1 MAQADISAF
10 EKKLTA
16 PFKDRSLLLQAF
28 VHRSY
33 LNENPQ
39 FEVGHNERLEFLGDA
54 VLELVVTDYLYK
66 SYPKEDEGTLTAYR
80 SALVNAVT
88 IAQVAQ
94 DLSMNDYL
102 ILSRGEA
109 KDNGRARQIILA
121 NTFEALVGALYLDQ
135 GYEAARDFITEHLL
149 PRMKDILA
157 DNLWL
162 DAKSYFQERSQDS
175 AGVTPSYQ
183 VISETGPDHDKRFTV
198 GVHIGGE
205 LIAKGSGHSK
215 QEAEQDAARK
225 GLRVKRWTPST

>member
-1 MAQADISAF
+1 MAQADISTF
-10 EKKLTA
+10 EKKLVA
-16 PFKDRSLLLQAF
+16 PFKDRTLLLQAF

-54 VLELVVTDYLYK
+54 VLELVVTDYLYREY
-66 SYPKEDEGTLTAYR
+66 SKEDEGTLTAYR

-88 IAQVAQ
+88 IARVAQ

-135 GYEAARDFITEHLL
+135 GYETARDFITAHLL
-149 PRMKDILA
+149 PRMQSIISEH
-157 DNLWL
+157 LWL

-175 AGVTPSYQ
+175 AGMTPSYH
-183 VISETGPDHDKRFTV
+183 VISETGPDHDKHFTV
-198 GVHIGGE
+198 GVHIGDE
-205 LIAKGSGHSK
+205 LIAKGSGYSK